1 MQSRMLAVSNFLMF
15 VLFSLC
21 ILVQY
26 NDPDSLIWMTM
37 YGLAAIVCILA
48 VLDKIHWSISIFP
61 GILGLVWAL
70 TILPD
75 VISNY
80 SVTDNL
86 FAWQM
91 NSLGVEKVRELGG
104 LLIIISW
111 MFILTL
117 SNYLSQKQ

>member
-1 MQSRMLAVSNFLMF
+1 MGSKLSNER
-15 VLFSLC
+15 
-21 ILVQY
+21 
-26 NDPDSLIWMTM
+26 
-37 YGLAAIVCILA
+37 
-48 VLDKIHWSISIFP
+48 IFP

-80 SVTDNL
+80 SVTDNI